1 MVGSIAGGV
10 SIAYLE
16 KADVNGPKVRK
27 LNVLWMG
34 PVEAVWESLLEQLK
48 QVPEVVIHLCPGKLQ
63 RLPAVCAPTDSCIL
77 VVNVRD
83 ILAMENLTWGSTF
96 EAAGVKLLARAETEE
111 PDVCLRLVEFG
122 WKGVLL
128 PDITPKMLFRALTTV
143 SRGELWLS
151 RATLSALVREY
162 SRAGIHQKLTPREK
176 DIMRLLGRGCN
187 NQEIAN
193 TLFISRDTVRWHI
206 RSLYSKMGTHNRKL
220 VAAYA
225 AGLSWPGETGAS
237 RVSEN

>member
-1 MVGSIAGGV
+1 MSL
-10 SIAYLE
+10 AYLE
-16 KADVNGPKVRK
+16 KADVTGLRVRK

-34 PVEAVWESLLEQLK
+34 PVEAVWESLLGRLK
-48 QVPEVVIHLCPGKLQ
+48 QMPEVMVHLYPGKLQ
-63 RLPAVCAPTDSCIL
+63 KLEKLPAVCAPPDSCIL

-83 ILAMENLTWGSTF
+83 ILAMDNLTWGSTF

-128 PDITPKMLFRALTTV
+128 PDITPQMLFRALTTV
-143 SRGELWLS
+143 SSGELWLS

-162 SRAGIHQKLTPREK
+162 SVAGLHQKLTPRENE
-176 DIMRLLGRGCN
+176 ILRLLGQGCN
-187 NQEIAN
+187 NQQIAN
-193 TLFISRDTVRWHI
+193 ALFISRDTVRWHF
-206 RSLYSKMGTHNRKL
+206 RSLYAKMGTHNRKL

-225 AGLSWPGETGAS
+225 AGLSWPQETGAP
-237 RVSEN
+237 RMPEK